1 MRDLFDVTGEEAL
14 DLLAD
19 AVEPLS
25 VIFKDK
31 ELMKAVGNPKIST
44 LEKVQMLIRAHKAE
58 VFQLMALIDGEDVKD
73 YKPNVFT
80 LPIRLNQLVSDERI
94 VEALSQVFP
103 SSPQKEVSGSSGDVT
118 ENTEG
123 EGK

>member
-1 MRDLFDVTGEEAL
+1 MRDVFDVTGEEAL
-14 DLLAD
+14 DLLAEIID
-19 AVEPLS
+19 PLS
-25 VIFKDK
+25 VIFKDAEMMK
-31 ELMKAVGNPKIST
+31 EIGSREFTT
-44 LEKVQMLIRAHKAE
+44 LKKVQLLVRKHKSE
-58 VFQLMALIDGEDVKD
+58 VFQIMALIDGEDVKD

-94 VEALSQVFP
+94 VEALRQVFQ
-103 SSPQKEVSGSSGDVT
+103 SSPQREDSGSSGGVT